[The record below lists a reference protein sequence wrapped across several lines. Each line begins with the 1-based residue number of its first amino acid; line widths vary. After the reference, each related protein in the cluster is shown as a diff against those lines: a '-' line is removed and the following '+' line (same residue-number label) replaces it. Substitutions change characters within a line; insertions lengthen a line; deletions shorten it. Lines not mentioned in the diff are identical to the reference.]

1 MSRLVELL
9 HKLHK
14 SPTPLGFGFAPA
26 ASAAKRMLVIA
37 RVEGV
42 PGSDVTAGVSK
53 SADAVALVCSSVD
66 EALRPDS
73 MAVACSMPVGMWL
86 DVGEEAPARSGDAGW
101 DFVVCGPDG
110 PVEALAWKDSACLVR
125 VTAGVEGSRLRAIA
139 DLGADA
145 VVLSSEGL
153 ELDRISAVV
162 ECRRVRLM
170 SGRPVL
176 LHIVSALT
184 PLQVAV
190 LWRAGVDAIIV
201 DAAGDCKPLAAARA
215 AAETAPYDLRNGEGK
230 GSATIG
236 AHLAHPEEA
245 PVEEKE
251 GGEEEEEEEPDED
264 E

>member
-1 MSRLVELL
+1 
-9 HKLHK
+9 
-14 SPTPLGFGFAPA
+14 
-26 ASAAKRMLVIA
+26 
-37 RVEGV
+37 
-42 PGSDVTAGVSK
+42 
-53 SADAVALVCSSVD
+53 
-66 EALRPDS
+66 
-73 MAVACSMPVGMWL
+73 MWL
-86 DVGEEAPARSGDAGW
+86 DVGAGMPAGSGAAGW

-110 PVEALAWKDSACLVR
+110 PVDVLAWKDTACIVR
-125 VTAGVEGSRLRAIA
+125 VTAGMEGSRLRAIA

-153 ELDRISAVV
+153 DLDRIFAVV

-176 LHIVSALT
+176 LQVVSSLT

-201 DAAGDCKPLAAARA
+201 DAAGDCEPLAAARA
-215 AAETAPYDLRNGEGK
+215 AAEGAPYDLRSSEGK

-245 PVEEKE
+245 SVEEKE
-251 GGEEEEEEEPDED
+251 GDDGEEEEEEEAGDDE
-264 E
+264 

>member
-1 MSRLVELL
+1 
-9 HKLHK
+9 
-14 SPTPLGFGFAPA
+14 
-26 ASAAKRMLVIA
+26 MLVIA
-37 RVEGV
+37 RVEGA
-42 PGSDVTAGVSK
+42 PDAEVTVGVSK
-53 SADAVALVCSSVD
+53 SADAVALVCSSD
-66 EALRPDS
+66 GESRRADS
-73 MAVACSMPVGMWL
+73 IAVARPVPVGVWL
-86 DVGEEAPARSGDAGW
+86 DVGAGLPAQSCDAGW

-110 PVEALAWKDSACLVR
+110 PVEVLAWKNTACLVR
-125 VTAGVEGSRLRAIA
+125 VTAGMEGSRLRAIA

-153 ELDRISAVV
+153 ELDCLSAVI

-176 LHIVSALT
+176 LQVVSSLT

-190 LWRAGVDAIIV
+190 LWRAGVDAIVV
-201 DAAGDCKPLAAARA
+201 DAAGDCEDLAAARA
-215 AAETAPYDLRNGEGK
+215 AAEGAPYELRSGEGK

-251 GGEEEEEEEPDED
+251 EEEEEEEEDEPDED

>member
-1 MSRLVELL
+1 
-9 HKLHK
+9 
-14 SPTPLGFGFAPA
+14 
-26 ASAAKRMLVIA
+26 MLVIA
-37 RVEGV
+37 RVEGA
-42 PGSDVTAGVSK
+42 PTEDVTAGVSK
-53 SADAVALVCSSVD
+53 SGDAVALVCSSD
-66 EALRPDS
+66 GECRRPDS
-73 MAVACSMPVGMWL
+73 IAVACPMPIGMWL
-86 DVGEEAPARSGDAGW
+86 DVGAGVPARSGDADW

-110 PVEALAWKDSACLVR
+110 PVDVLAWKDTASLVR
-125 VTAGVEGSRLRAIA
+125 VTAGVEGSRLRAMA

-176 LHIVSALT
+176 LQVASALT

-201 DAAGDCKPLAAARA
+201 DAAGDCTSLAAARA
-215 AAETAPYDLRNGEGK
+215 AVEAAPYDLRGGEAK
-230 GSATIG
+230 GSVTIG
-236 AHLAHPEEA
+236 AHLARPEEV

-251 GGEEEEEEEPDED
+251 GEEEEEEEEPDED